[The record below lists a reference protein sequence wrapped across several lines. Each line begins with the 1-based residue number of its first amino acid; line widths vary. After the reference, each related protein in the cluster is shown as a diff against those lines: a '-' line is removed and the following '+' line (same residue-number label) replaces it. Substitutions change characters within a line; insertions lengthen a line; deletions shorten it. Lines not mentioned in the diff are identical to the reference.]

1 MAKKS
6 QLRQIRQGTAINT
19 TSKRQEQT
27 LRLAVEQVCQ
37 QLGKAFP
44 QVKFLWQARMMLS
57 PLVAA
62 LRIRFPE
69 VDFADCHS
77 SSFMAPDGGFLSI
90 LGQDGKAYPI
100 LISEKKNQ
108 GTNDLRLREGK
119 RRQAQGNAIER
130 LGKNVIGLRVMFLH
144 EAIFPF
150 VCFGD
155 GCDFDER
162 LSILDRV
169 RTIAM
174 FGALNQQHLHR
185 EGQDFNRG
193 SYYFRVA
200 PWTQAEMEALAY
212 PIAEQSIYYYFS
224 KYGKAFF
231 ACAQA

>member
-6 QLRQIRQGTAINT
+6 QLRQTRKGSVINT
-19 TSKRQEQT
+19 ISKRQEAA
-27 LRLAVEQVCQ
+27 LRCAVDSICQ
-37 QLGKAFP
+37 RLGTVFP
-44 QVKFLWQARMMLS
+44 QMKFTWQARAMLS
-57 PLVAA
+57 PLVET
-62 LRIRFPE
+62 LRARFPE
-69 VDFADCHS
+69 VNFEDCHRT
-77 SSFMAPDGGFLSI
+77 SFMAPDGGFLSI
-90 LGQDGKAYPI
+90 VGKDGKNYPI

-119 RRQAQGNAIER
+119 QRQAQGNAIER

-144 EAIFPF
+144 ETIFPF

-174 FGALNQQHLHR
+174 FGSLNTQHLHR
-185 EGQDFNRG
+185 EGMDFNRG
-193 SYYFRVA
+193 SFYFRVE
-200 PWTQAEMEALAY
+200 PWTQAEMETLAY

-224 KYGKAFF
+224 KYGKDFF
-231 ACAQA
+231 ACRK

>member
-1 MAKKS
+1 MAKKL
-6 QLRQIRQGTAINT
+6 QLRQTREGTVINT
-19 TSKRQEQT
+19 TSKRQEKE
-27 LRLAVEQVCQ
+27 LRLAVEDVSAR
-37 QLGKAFP
+37 LRKAFP
-44 QVKFLWQARMMLS
+44 QVKLVWRAREMLS
-57 PLVAA
+57 PLVAI
-62 LRIRFPE
+62 LRTRFPD
-69 VDFADCHS
+69 VAFTDCHNT
-77 SSFMAPDGGFLSI
+77 SFIAPDGGFLSI
-90 LGQDGKAYPI
+90 LGKDGKEYPI

-119 RRQAQGNAIER
+119 SRQAQGNAIER

-155 GCDFDER
+155 GCDFDES

-193 SYYFRVA
+193 SFYFRVT
-200 PWTQAEMEALAY
+200 PWTRSEMVARSY

-224 KYGKAFF
+224 KYGKDFF
-231 ACAQA
+231 SSPQD

>member
-1 MAKKS
+1 MAKKL
-6 QLRQIRQGTAINT
+6 QLRQTRQGTVINL
-19 TSKRQEQT
+19 TSKRQEQD
-27 LRLAVEQVCQ
+27 LRLAVEEICQ
-37 QLGKAFP
+37 RLRGAFP
-44 QVKFLWQARMMLS
+44 QVKFAWQARAMLS
-57 PLVAA
+57 PLVDS
-62 LRIRFPE
+62 LRARFPE

-77 SSFMAPDGGFLSI
+77 TSFMAPDGGFLSI
-90 LGQDGKAYPI
+90 VGRDGKAYPI

-144 EAIFPF
+144 ETIFPF

-155 GCDFDER
+155 GCDFDES

-174 FGALNQQHLHR
+174 FGALNTLHLHR
-185 EGQDFNRG
+185 EGADFNRG
-193 SYYFRVA
+193 TFYFRVPA
-200 PWTQAEMEALAY
+200 WTQAEMEALAY

-231 ACAQA
+231 MCS